1 MSPMKRG
8 KCREAT
14 KGGRPCLRLPQSFH
28 SFAMTASYYTEALP
42 KNFPEG
48 RFAAKCIY
56 SKIKSAGFAFPGDVS
71 LTLNMTICLFIVILN
86 AVKNLPEG

>member
-1 MSPMKRG
+1 
-8 KCREAT
+8 
-14 KGGRPCLRLPQSFH
+14 
-28 SFAMTASYYTEALP
+28 MTALYRVILR
-42 KNFPEG
+42 KNLPEG

-86 AVKNLPEG
+86 AVKNLPEGRFAAK

>member
-1 MSPMKRG
+1 
-8 KCREAT
+8 
-14 KGGRPCLRLPQSFH
+14 
-28 SFAMTASYYTEALP
+28 MTASYYTEALP

-71 LTLNMTICLFIVILN
+71 LTLNMTNIL
-86 AVKNLPEG
+86 AFPIGEGGGVAAGRVQNVYSFQPR

>member
-1 MSPMKRG
+1 
-8 KCREAT
+8 
-14 KGGRPCLRLPQSFH
+14 
-28 SFAMTASYYTEALP
+28 MTASYYTEALP
-42 KNFPEG
+42 KNFPAG
-48 RFAAKCIY
+48 RFPTKCIY